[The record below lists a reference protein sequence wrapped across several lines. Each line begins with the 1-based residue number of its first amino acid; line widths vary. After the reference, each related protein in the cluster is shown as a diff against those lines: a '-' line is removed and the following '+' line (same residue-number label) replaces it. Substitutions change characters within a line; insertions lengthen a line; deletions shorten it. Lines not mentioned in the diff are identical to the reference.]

1 MVAPKPMKPFTLALA
16 LAIISTQLI
25 PSLHAEELALKPLEP
40 IIKELIESPNP
51 DPSELAYASAR
62 GAALFLALSAYIEA
76 NPRSDGSD
84 KQIVVNFK
92 TLWMA
97 YFRVASI
104 LGRSFSKTEDA
115 TVEQVKILSET
126 YAKKIVAS
134 KQLNNEIFSPAIRKD
149 IAALKLIESTVLEI
163 SGNVDGRSAKPQSK

>member
-1 MVAPKPMKPFTLALA
+1 MKPFTLALS
-16 LAIISTQLI
+16 LAVISTQLI
-25 PSLHAEELALKPLEP
+25 SSLHAEELTLKPLEP

-76 NPRSDGSD
+76 NPRTDGSD
-84 KQIVVNFK
+84 KQIVLNFK
-92 TLWMA
+92 TLWLA
-97 YFRVASI
+97 YFRVASS

-115 TVEQVKILSET
+115 TAEQLKILSET
-126 YAKKIVAS
+126 YAKMIIAS

-149 IAALKLIESTVLEI
+149 IAALKLIEPTVLKIAGDLE
-163 SGNVDGRSAKPQSK
+163 GRSSKAQPK